1 MVGLFL
7 SAGSNLQ
14 MLHSSIAALADVIS
28 PGLFIY
34 GSREEHRRTE
44 AMMSDTAKT
53 QQDLARE
60 ALEALDQAFAYYI
73 PEEAVHGSDDDFVEY
88 YEYAA
93 AA

>member
-1 MVGLFL
+1 
-7 SAGSNLQ
+7 
-14 MLHSSIAALADVIS
+14 
-28 PGLFIY
+28 
-34 GSREEHRRTE
+34 
-44 AMMSDTAKT
+44 MSDTAKT